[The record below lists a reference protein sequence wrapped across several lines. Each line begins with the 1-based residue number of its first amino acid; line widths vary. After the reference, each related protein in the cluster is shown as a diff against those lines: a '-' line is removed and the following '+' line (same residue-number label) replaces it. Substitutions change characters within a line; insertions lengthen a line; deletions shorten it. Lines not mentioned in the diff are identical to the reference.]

1 MLRCILVLIASQFFT
16 FGLPSMVDGQL
27 TGNEEEVRSGG
38 ATEDHPGGIPDQT
51 LPELRGMIEL
61 FSADRRNI
69 GRFYDAP
76 MSLLAN
82 QKTRAYLEHWR
93 DELET
98 VDFDSLSRDQQ
109 IDHILF
115 QNDLRYRLRSLQ
127 HQRLKEQ
134 QIEVFVPFAATIIAL
149 QENRRN
155 IEPVDGKSIATVI
168 TELDQAVK
176 KTREAIEEQLKSAPE
191 GEPPFERVVANR
203 ASQMVSRLE
212 RSLSGW
218 YRFYQGYDPLF
229 TWWVEKPYSDL
240 EKTLKEYRKFL
251 RSKIVG
257 ITDDGDP
264 PIIGDPVGREEL
276 LSMLQHEMIAY
287 TPEQLIEIARREFEW
302 CRQEMLRASRD
313 LGFGEDWRA
322 ALDHVKELHV
332 EPGKQPDLIKE
343 LADEA
348 VQFLEDRDLVTI
360 PDLCKETWRME
371 MLSAARQKTSPY
383 FLGGE
388 TIMVA
393 FPTHEMEHQDKRMS
407 LRGNNRH
414 FARATVHHE
423 LIPGHHLQGFMTSR
437 HRTHRRAFATPFW
450 MEGWA
455 LYWEMLLWDKDFA
468 ESAENRVG
476 MLFWRTHRCARIIFS
491 LSYHLG
497 QMTAQ
502 EAIDFLVE
510 NVGHERNNATAEVRR
525 SVSGSYGPLYQAAYM
540 LGGLQLMALHEEL
553 VDGGKMSDREFHDQ
567 VLQNNSI
574 PIDMV
579 RAALTDI
586 DLTRDHRS
594 EWQFY
599 GEVAAPNDTP
609 SRD

>member
-1 MLRCILVLIASQFFT
+1 MLRCILALIAIQFFT
-16 FGLPSMVDGQL
+16 LGLHSMVDGQL
-27 TGNEEEVRSGG
+27 TGIEEEVKSGG
-38 ATEDHPGGIPDQT
+38 TTEDHPGGIPDQT

-61 FSADRRNI
+61 YSADRRNI

-76 MSLLAN
+76 MSPLAN
-82 QKTRAYLEHWR
+82 QRTRAYLEHWR
-93 DELET
+93 DELAT
-98 VDFDSLSRDQQ
+98 VDFDSLARDQQ

-127 HQRLKEQ
+127 HQQSKEQ

-176 KTREAIEEQLKSAPE
+176 KAREAIEEQLKSAPK
-191 GEPPFERVVANR
+191 GEAPFERVVANR

-251 RSKIVG
+251 RTKIVG

-276 LSMLQHEMIAY
+276 LSMLQNEMIAY

-313 LGFGEDWRA
+313 LGFGDDWRG
-322 ALDHVKELHV
+322 ALDHVKEMHV

-540 LGGLQLMALHEEL
+540 LGGLQLMALHDEL
-553 VDGGKMSDREFHDQ
+553 VDGGKMSDREFHDR

-594 EWQFY
+594 EWYFY
-599 GEVAAPNDTP
+599 GEVAVPNDTP